1 MEIYISEFSKYV
13 IALLIALYTYEC
25 FAVFRYEEEERR
37 QGIYFRQNFLMFV
50 MHFSCFVVICFEK
63 KDINYLFFY
72 AFAQIILYA
81 VNVLYRMIYPKSNR
95 LVINNMCMLLGIGFI
110 ILARL
115 DIGKAIKQLIIVAVS
130 LAVALLIPFFV
141 HKFRFLKSLKWIYA
155 LAGIG
160 ALSVVMILGQTTY
173 GSKLSYSIGG
183 LTFQPSEFAKV
194 AVILFLAFLVTKN
207 VKKMGNMKTMFLI
220 MVSILPIVGLVGASN
235 LSTAIIILGIGVILV
250 FVASPKYAQFI
261 WMGALGCGFMGI
273 FLALESYR
281 LERLAIWRNPEKF
294 EKGYQTLQGL
304 YAIGS
309 GGLFGRGL
317 GESVQKLGFVPEA
330 QNDMIF
336 SIVCEELGLFGAG
349 FVLILFLILIWRF
362 FVIATHAADL
372 FGALIA
378 SGAMA
383 HMMIQVIL
391 NIAVVTNTIPNTGI
405 TLPFI
410 SYGGTSVVF
419 LLLEMGLVLS
429 VSSLVK

>member
-1 MEIYISEFSKYV
+1 MPDSKKKKYDYTLLAALFLLMIMGLV
-13 IALLIALYTYEC
+13 ILYSTSAYNGEVKFHDSFYYLKKQLFATLLGVAAMFMMAGMDYHIWRR
-25 FAVFRYEEEERR
+25 FAVLGY
-37 QGIYFRQNFLMFV
+37 V
-50 MHFSCFVVICFEK
+50 T
-63 KDINYLFFY
+63 
-72 AFAQIILYA
+72 AIL
-81 VNVLYRMIYPKSNR
+81 LS
-95 LVINNMCMLLGIGFI
+95 
-110 ILARL
+110 
-115 DIGKAIKQLIIVAVS
+115 VAVM
-130 LAVALLIPFFV
+130 LFGDE
-141 HKFRFLKSLKWIYA
+141 YN
-155 LAGIG
+155 
-160 ALSVVMILGQTTY
+160 
-173 GSKLSYSIGG
+173 GSKRWLSLGPFS
-183 LTFQPSEFAKV
+183 FQPSEFAKV
-194 AVILFLAFLVTKN
+194 AVILFLAFLVTRN
-207 VKKMGNMKTMFLI
+207 VKTMGNMRTMFKI
-220 MVSILPIVGLVGASN
+220 MASILPIVGLVGASN
-235 LSTAIIILGIGVILV
+235 LSTAIIILGIGVILI
-250 FVASPKYAQFI
+250 FIASPKYAQFI

-281 LERLAIWRNPEKF
+281 LERLEIWRNPEKF

-349 FVLILFLILIWRF
+349 FILILFLILIWRF